1 MPSRTCL
8 TFALLL
14 CGWTTLRA
22 ETVATEPEA
31 DLAARSARF
40 LEERIDLWQKRLK
53 LDGWKI
59 SAAMTKRA
67 DLKARTVGGIRWDK
81 AKKTAVISVLD
92 PSEYQVAEAA
102 MRDDMEFTVVHELV
116 HLRLASL
123 PKSDSS
129 RSTEEAAVNSITEA
143 LIALDRH

>member
-1 MPSRTCL
+1 M
-8 TFALLL
+8 
-14 CGWTTLRA
+14 A
-22 ETVATEPEA
+22 EAFEA
-31 DLAARSARF
+31 GRVEDFRRHDQTGR
-40 LEERIDLWQKRLK
+40 LE
-53 LDGWKI
+53 G
-59 SAAMTKRA
+59 AH
-67 DLKARTVGGIRWDK
+67 GGRHSLGQGEEDRR
-81 AKKTAVISVLD
+81 ISVLD

>member
-1 MPSRTCL
+1 
-8 TFALLL
+8 
-14 CGWTTLRA
+14 
-22 ETVATEPEA
+22 
-31 DLAARSARF
+31 
-40 LEERIDLWQKRLK
+40 
-53 LDGWKI
+53 
-59 SAAMTKRA
+59 
-67 DLKARTVGGIRWDK
+67 
-81 AKKTAVISVLD
+81 
-92 PSEYQVAEAA
+92 